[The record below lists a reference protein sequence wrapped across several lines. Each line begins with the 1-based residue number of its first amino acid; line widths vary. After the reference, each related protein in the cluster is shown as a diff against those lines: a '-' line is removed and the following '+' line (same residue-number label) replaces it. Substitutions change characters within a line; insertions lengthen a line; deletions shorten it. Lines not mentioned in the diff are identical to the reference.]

1 MTFKPDVG
9 RLGRLARVGLVSL
22 ALAFAAGACG
32 PSGTGG
38 AGGSVGGAAGA
49 SGGAG
54 GAGVGGSARGG
65 AGGAVAGSGGGAAGS
80 GGGAGAAG
88 SAGVGGSTGG
98 ASGGAAGGVAG
109 SGGAGTGGSAGG
121 AAGARGGSGGG
132 GSGGGGNGASA
143 GSSGLAGRGGGA
155 GTSTAGTGGG
165 AAGSGGASGSA
176 GGPGTITKM
185 LDVADVWSGHPVGF
199 ALLTTATRQYVAYY
213 DSNRDL
219 TVAQRALTSDS
230 WTFTRLPTTVGW
242 DSHNYIAMDIDG
254 AGYIHVSGNMHT
266 VPLIYFRSAQPNNA
280 GTFSSATMIGNS
292 ESSCTYPL
300 FFHDTAGNLVF
311 NYRDGS
317 SGSGNHIFNI
327 YDTGTRAWR
336 RLLNAPFTD
345 GQGQRNAYP
354 VGPVLGPDAYWHMV
368 WVWRDSPN
376 AETNH
381 DLSYAR
387 SRDLVQWQTAAGTNL
402 TLPITLATSD
412 VVDPVAVNGGMINNN
427 TKVGFDAQNRPIVA
441 YHKFDSAGNTQLY
454 NARYEGGRWVTHK
467 TSSWNY
473 RWAFSG
479 QGTLVFQIQ
488 VEPVKVD
495 AAGNLTQRWYHAQ
508 YGGWNAFALDPTTL
522 AATAMLGRSLPY
534 PAALE
539 TVQSTTAGMHV
550 RWADDSG
557 AGPDPAI
564 LYMLRWETL
573 DSNRDMATSPIPP
586 PTRLRL
592 YAFKK

>member
-1 MTFKPDVG
+1 
-9 RLGRLARVGLVSL
+9 
-22 ALAFAAGACG
+22 
-32 PSGTGG
+32 
-38 AGGSVGGAAGA
+38 
-49 SGGAG
+49 
-54 GAGVGGSARGG
+54 
-65 AGGAVAGSGGGAAGS
+65 
-80 GGGAGAAG
+80 
-88 SAGVGGSTGG
+88 
-98 ASGGAAGGVAG
+98 
-109 SGGAGTGGSAGG
+109 
-121 AAGARGGSGGG
+121 
-132 GSGGGGNGASA
+132 
-143 GSSGLAGRGGGA
+143 
-155 GTSTAGTGGG
+155 
-165 AAGSGGASGSA
+165 
-176 GGPGTITKM
+176 M

-213 DSNRDL
+213 DTNRDL
-219 TVAQRALTSDS
+219 TVAQRALTSDT

-345 GQGQRNAYP
+345 GQTQRNAYP
-354 VGPVLGPDAYWHMV
+354 VGPVLGPDAFWHMV
-368 WVWRDSPN
+368 WVWRDTPD

-412 VVDPVAVNGGMINNN
+412 IVDPVPVNGGMINNN

-454 NARYEGGRWVTHK
+454 NARYEGGRWVAHK
-467 TSSWNY
+467 TSSWSY

-534 PAALE
+534 PASLE

-550 RWADDSG
+550 RWADDAG

-586 PTRLRL
+586 PDAAAPLRVQEVGAALLRRPDPELPDHLAHRPVRHTRAPRRLLAAAALAEQEADVALAKLHLGGRQRQALR
-592 YAFKK
+592 AVVDGRQRRGPRHRRRARRRGPPQTSAAREQVSARARARPTCAGRERCA

>member
-1 MTFKPDVG
+1 MTLRRHIG
-9 RLGRLARVGLVSL
+9 LAGLAI
-22 ALAFAAGACG
+22 ALAAASCG
-32 PSGTGG
+32 PSGSGGTGG
-38 AGGSVGGAAGA
+38 GGGGGTATGGSGGGGAAGVA
-49 SGGAG
+49 GAGGEAGGAAAGGAAGSAAGAG
-54 GAGVGGSARGG
+54 GA
-65 AGGAVAGSGGGAAGS
+65 AGSLAGAGGGAAGS
-80 GGGAGAAG
+80 TAGAGGGGAGG
-88 SAGVGGSTGG
+88 
-98 ASGGAAGGVAG
+98 SGGAAGA
-109 SGGAGTGGSAGG
+109 GGAGARGGSSG
-121 AAGARGGSGGG
+121 AAGARGGQG
-132 GSGGGGNGASA
+132 GSAGQGGVA
-143 GSSGLAGRGGGA
+143 GSTAGRGGQGGSA

-165 AAGSGGASGSA
+165 AGGSA
-176 GGPGTITKM
+176 GGTGTITKM

-213 DSNRDL
+213 DTNRDM
-219 TVAQRALTSDS
+219 TVAQRALTSDT

-254 AGYIHVSGNMHT
+254 AGFIHVSGNMHT
-266 VPLIYFRSAQPNNA
+266 VPLIYFRSTQPDNA

-354 VGPVLGPDAYWHMV
+354 VGPVLGPDAFWHMV

-387 SRDLVQWQTAAGTNL
+387 SRDLVQWQNAAGNNL

-412 VVDPVAVNGGMINNN
+412 VVDPVPVNGGMINNN

-534 PAALE
+534 PASLE
-539 TVQSTTAGMHV
+539 TVESTTAGMHV

-557 AGPDPAI
+557 AGPDPTVI
-564 LYMLRWETL
+564 YMLRWETL
-573 DSNRDMATSPIPP
+573 DSNRDMPRSPIPP
-586 PTRLRL
+586 ATRLRL
-592 YAFKK
+592 YGFNK

>member
-1 MTFKPDVG
+1 MTKMQ
-9 RLGRLARVGLVSL
+9 RAIGL
-22 ALAFAAGACG
+22 LAFAIA
-32 PSGTGG
+32 
-38 AGGSVGGAAGA
+38 AAGCGA
-49 SGGAG
+49 SGSGGAG
-54 GAGVGGSARGG
+54 GKGGSSG
-65 AGGAVAGSGGGAAGS
+65 ANGGAAGS
-80 GGGAGAAG
+80 GPAGA
-88 SAGVGGSTGG
+88 
-98 ASGGAAGGVAG
+98 GGAAGATGGATGIAGTTGAAGTTGGAGTSGGAGTTGAGGSSGGAGTTGAGGSAAGGRGGTTGASGAGGGAGTMGAGGASAG
-109 SGGAGTGGSAGG
+109 SGGAGG
-121 AAGARGGSGGG
+121 R
-132 GSGGGGNGASA
+132 GGNGGIA
-143 GSSGLAGRGGGA
+143 GGGRGGGA
-155 GTSTAGTGGG
+155 GTG
-165 AAGSGGASGSA
+165 AAGSSGSGGA
-176 GGPGTITKM
+176 GTIVKV
-185 LDVADVWSGHPVGF
+185 LDIADVWSGHPVGF
-199 ALLTTATRQYVAYY
+199 SLVTTPTRQYVAYY
-213 DSNRDL
+213 DTNRDM
-219 TVAQRALTSDS
+219 TVAQRALTSDT

-242 DSHNYIAMDIDG
+242 DSHNYIAMDLDSG
-254 AGYIHVSGNMHT
+254 GFIHVSGNMHA
-266 VPLIYFRSAQPNNA
+266 VPLIYFRGAQANEA
-280 GTFSSATMIGNS
+280 GSLSGATMVGSN

-300 FFHDTAGNLVF
+300 FFHDTANNLVF

-327 YDTGTRAWR
+327 YNTGTKTWR

-345 GQGQRNAYP
+345 GQGARNAYP
-354 VGPVLGPDAYWHMV
+354 VGPVLGPDAFWHMV
-368 WVWRDSPN
+368 WVWRETPD

-412 VVDPVAVNGGMINNN
+412 IVDPVPQNGGMINNN

-454 NARYEGGRWVTHK
+454 NARFENGKWVPHK

-479 QGTLVFQIQ
+479 QGTLVFEIQ

-534 PAALE
+534 PVSLE
-539 TVQSTTAGMHV
+539 TVESTTAGMHV
-550 RWADDSG
+550 RWQDDSG
-557 AGPDPAI
+557 AGPDPTV

-573 DSNRDMATSPIPP
+573 DSNRDMPRSPIPP

-592 YAFKK
+592 YGFKK

>member
-1 MTFKPDVG
+1 MTFRPATG
-9 RLGRLARVGLVSL
+9 LVGLAIVL
-22 ALAFAAGACG
+22 AASSCG
-32 PSGTGG
+32 SSGSGGTGGSGGGLGGGGTGGSGTGG
-38 AGGSVGGAAGA
+38 ALGIGGSGGGTAGVGTAGAAGA
-49 SGGAG
+49 SGGATGAAGSGGSPGSGGSSGQGGSAGAAGGAAGSAAGQGGSAG
-54 GAGVGGSARGG
+54 GAGARGGAGAGAGARGG
-65 AGGAVAGSGGGAAGS
+65 AGGAS
-80 GGGAGAAG
+80 
-88 SAGVGGSTGG
+88 
-98 ASGGAAGGVAG
+98 
-109 SGGAGTGGSAGG
+109 
-121 AAGARGGSGGG
+121 
-132 GSGGGGNGASA
+132 
-143 GSSGLAGRGGGA
+143 
-155 GTSTAGTGGG
+155 
-165 AAGSGGASGSA
+165 GASGSA
-176 GGPGTITKM
+176 GGAGGGQGGSAGTSAAGQGGSSGQGGSAGGTGTITTM

-199 ALLTTATRQYVAYY
+199 ALLTTASRQYVAYY
-213 DSNRDL
+213 DTNRDM
-219 TVAQRALTSDS
+219 TVAQRPLTSDT

-266 VPLIYFRSAQPNNA
+266 VPLIYFRSTQPNNA
-280 GTFSSATMIGNS
+280 GAFSTATMIGSS

-327 YDTGTRAWR
+327 YDTGTRTWR

-354 VGPVLGPDAYWHMV
+354 VGPVLGPDAFWHMV

-387 SRDLVQWQTAAGTNL
+387 SRDLVQWQSAAGTNV

-412 VVDPVAVNGGMINNN
+412 VVDPVPVNGGMINNN
-427 TKVGFDAQNRPIVA
+427 TKVGFDAQDRPIVA

-534 PAALE
+534 PASLE
-539 TVQSTTAGMHV
+539 TVQSTTAGMQV
-550 RWADDSG
+550 RWAEDAG
-557 AGPDPAI
+557 AGPDASI
-564 LYMLRWETL
+564 RYMLRWETL
-573 DSNRDMATSPIPP
+573 DSNRDMPRSPIPA

>member
-1 MTFKPDVG
+1 MMKATRIGAFV
-9 RLGRLARVGLVSL
+9 
-22 ALAFAAGACG
+22 ALAIAAVGC
-32 PSGTGG
+32 
-38 AGGSVGGAAGA
+38 GGSSNGGGQ
-49 SGGAG
+49 GG
-54 GAGVGGSARGG
+54 RGG
-65 AGGAVAGSGGGAAGS
+65 
-80 GGGAGAAG
+80 
-88 SAGVGGSTGG
+88 GG
-98 ASGGAAGGVAG
+98 ASGGAAGTGVGGNGSGGGGATGTGGGTGSAGSGVGGGTAGAGGGGATGTGGAAGTGGVAG
-109 SGGAGTGGSAGG
+109 TGGASGAGGGAAGRGGASGIGGTLGIGGAGGTGGAAGRGGGGGSNAGTGGRGGGAGTGGSAG
-121 AAGARGGSGGG
+121 AAGT
-132 GSGGGGNGASA
+132 
-143 GSSGLAGRGGGA
+143 GGA
-155 GTSTAGTGGG
+155 GT
-165 AAGSGGASGSA
+165 
-176 GGPGTITKM
+176 IVKV

-199 ALLTTATRQYVAYY
+199 SLVTTATRQYVAYY
-213 DSNRDL
+213 DTDRTMTVASRDL
-219 TVAQRALTSDS
+219 TSST
-230 WTFTRLPTTVGW
+230 WTFARLPSTVGW
-242 DSHNYIAMDIDG
+242 DSHNYIAMDIDT
-254 AGYIHVSGNMHT
+254 AGFIHVAGNMHAA
-266 VPLIYFRSAQPNNA
+266 PLVYFRSTMANNA
-280 GTFSSATMIGNS
+280 ATFSSGFMIGTN
-292 ESSCTYPL
+292 ENSCTYPL

-327 YDTGTRAWR
+327 YDTGTKTWR

-354 VGPVLGPDAYWHMV
+354 VGPVLGPDAFWHMV
-368 WVWRDSPN
+368 WVWRETPD

-387 SRDLVQWQTAAGTNL
+387 SRDLVQWQTAAGSNL

-412 VVDPVAVNGGMINNN
+412 IVDPVPQNGGMINNN

-454 NARYEGGRWVTHK
+454 NARFENGKWVPHK

-479 QGTLVFQIQ
+479 QGTLVFEIE
-488 VEPVKVD
+488 VEPVTVD

-534 PAALE
+534 PVSLE
-539 TVQSTTAGMHV
+539 TVESTTAGMHV
-550 RWADDSG
+550 RWQNDSG
-557 AGPDPAI
+557 AGPDPTI

-573 DSNRDMATSPIPP
+573 DSNRDMPRSTIPP

-592 YAFKK
+592 YGFKK